1 MFLKEKD
8 RKSAGKVGGGSEDVC
23 WAVKRNELL
32 AGAQSVD
39 VSSESDAK
47 MCVGEGEEGGG
58 VGGEQGETVQLSIT
72 ISAVVVHSSSSD
84 EW

>member
-1 MFLKEKD
+1 MSFY
-8 RKSAGKVGGGSEDVC
+8 
-23 WAVKRNELL
+23 

-39 VSSESDAK
+39 VSAASESDAK
-47 MCVGEGEEGGG
+47 MCVGEGEEDGGG

-72 ISAVVVHSSSSD
+72 ISAVVVHSSD